1 MIELGKKQTLL
12 VMRKTDHGVYVGEA
26 GEDSGAVLLPTKYV
40 TPEMTVGSEAEV
52 FVYRDSED
60 RLIATTLMPKVF
72 LDELALLTV
81 KDTTKIGAFLDWG
94 LEKDLFLPFKEQRGK
109 VRVGDQVLVT
119 LYIDKSSR
127 LCATMKVN
135 KALSSESPYQKE
147 DKVTGLIYDIKPE
160 LGAFV
165 AVDNK
170 YFGLIPAQ
178 EWYSDAKIG
187 DEVEARVLRVREDG
201 KLDLSGRK
209 KAYKQMEVDAE
220 AVEQLIE
227 EYAGVL
233 PFTDK
238 ASPETIQR
246 ETGLSKAAFKRA
258 VGGLLKAG
266 KIEIT
271 ETVIRKADPKKAA
284 ARKPMQPKPVAPKGE
299 SAKPAL
305 KPEITKKP
313 VPKQGAGLKTVPRK
327 KG

>member
-1 MIELGKKQTLL
+1 MIELGKKQTLTVL
-12 VMRKTDHGVYVGEA
+12 RKTDHGIYVGET
-26 GEDSGAVLLPTKYV
+26 GEDSAAVLLPGKYV
-40 TPEMTVGSEAEV
+40 TPEMGVGSTVEV
-52 FVYRDSED
+52 FIYRDSED
-60 RLIATTLMPKVF
+60 RLIATTQLPKVF

-109 VRVGDQVLVT
+109 VRIGDRVLVT

-127 LCATMKVN
+127 LCATMKVSR
-135 KALSSESPYQKE
+135 ALSNEAPYQKE
-147 DKVTGLIYDIKPE
+147 DKVSGIIYDIKPE

-165 AVDNK
+165 AVDGK

-178 EWYSDAKIG
+178 EWYSEGRVG
-187 DEVEARVLRVREDG
+187 DTVEARVLRVREDG

-209 KAYKQMEVDAE
+209 KAYKQMEIDAE
-220 AVEQLIE
+220 AVEQLLD

-271 ETVIRKADPKKAA
+271 ETAI
-284 ARKPMQPKPVAPKGE
+284 
-299 SAKPAL
+299 
-305 KPEITKKP
+305 
-313 VPKQGAGLKTVPRK
+313 RK